1 MENKAFGEKTE
12 KGGRDSPKKGI
23 IFNIQR
29 YSIQDGPGI
38 RTTVFL
44 KGCPLRCL
52 WCHNPE
58 GIKPEP
64 EIIWW
69 ETRCIG
75 CRKCL
80 ESCHLETQIF
90 PPAFDPDCDLCGEC
104 LRVCPAKALE
114 LAGREYSS
122 EELMEEILKDRV
134 FFDISQGGVT
144 FSGGE
149 PLFQGDF
156 LLEVLSKC
164 KKERIHTAVDTAG
177 FANLELIKKVEEL
190 TDLFLY
196 DLKTMDQKKHLD
208 STGVP
213 NFQILENLTWL
224 SKKPEKVIVRFPVIP
239 GFNDNEGEIQ
249 GMGEFL
255 LSLKIPEID
264 LIPYHKM
271 ARDKYRRL
279 RKEYSLNSL
288 ENPSSEMLERIKI
301 VLEKYLP
308 KVKIGG

>member
-1 MENKAFGEKTE
+1 MENKASGEKIKKE
-12 KGGRDSPKKGI
+12 GRTFPKKGI
-23 IFNIQR
+23 VFNIQR

-69 ETRCIG
+69 EARCLG

-80 ESCHLETQIF
+80 ESCHLDTQIF
-90 PPAFDPDCDLCGEC
+90 PPAFDPNCDLCGEC
-104 LRVCPAKALE
+104 LRACPAKALE
-114 LAGREYSS
+114 LAGREYSP
-122 EELMEEILKDRV
+122 EELLEEILKDRV
-134 FFDISQGGVT
+134 FFDLSQGGVT

-156 LLEVLSKC
+156 LLEMLSKC
-164 KKERIHTAVDTAG
+164 KRERIHIAVDTSG
-177 FANLELIKKVEEL
+177 FASSELFQRVEEL

-196 DLKTMDQKKHLD
+196 DLKTMDERKHLD
-208 STGVP
+208 FTGVQ
-213 NFQILENLTWL
+213 NFQILENLKWL
-224 SKKPEKVIVRFPVIP
+224 SEKPEKVIVRLPVIP
-239 GFNDNEGEIQ
+239 GFNDDDREIRL
-249 GMGEFL
+249 MGEFL
-255 LSLKIPEID
+255 LSLKIPEIN

-271 ARDKYRRL
+271 AKDKYRRL
-279 RKEYSLNSL
+279 RREYPLNSL
-288 ENPSSEMLERIKI
+288 ENPSSEGLERVKI
-301 VLEKYLP
+301 TLEKYVP